1 MNKTLLIFRHEFLHT
16 IKRTGFII
24 MTLIVPLVALL
35 AIGVVQLVS
44 GIAKPT
50 VEITTIGYVDESG
63 GFQQYT
69 SQGNITLVRFD
80 TPDDATKALVKSDIK
95 EYFVI
100 PSDYVSTGVINRY
113 TLEKQLAA
121 PPATT
126 TAIKNFL
133 SSNLLAGKVPPATID
148 LIEAPLNLVTIRL
161 TATGAVAPEQG
172 GYGNLII
179 PGVFS
184 LLLLLS
190 IIFSSTY
197 LLQGLGEEK
206 ENRLIEILLSSVS
219 ARQLLTGKVLG
230 IGAAGLAQVVVW
242 VVSAPL
248 LLNLAS
254 STFGGFIS
262 TIQIPANFLVLA
274 VVYFILGYLLFAVL
288 SAGIGAISS
297 NSREGQQLIGIFTLP
312 LLTPLWFMSLL
323 MLFPNNPIWVVL
335 TIFPITA
342 PVEVM
347 IRLGVSDIPAW
358 ELAASI
364 AVLVLSIIGGAVIN
378 HQGFQNLLAHVWEK
392 TQARG
397 NYPKPQ
403 ERIGW
408 YLARS

>member
-16 IKRTGFII
+16 IKRKGFII
-24 MTLIVPLVALL
+24 MTLIVPLLALL
-35 AIGVVQLVS
+35 AIGVFQLIS

-69 SQGNITLVRFD
+69 SQGNITLVCFD
-80 TPDDATKALVKSDIK
+80 TSDDATKALVKGDIK

-100 PSDYVSTGVINRY
+100 PSDYVSIGVISRY
-113 TLEKQLAA
+113 TLEKQLDA
-121 PPATT
+121 PADITA
-126 TAIKNFL
+126 AIKNFL
-133 SSNLLAGKVPPATID
+133 LSNLLGGRIPPETID
-148 LIEAPLNLVTIRL
+148 RVEAPLNLVTTRL
-161 TATGAVAPEQG
+161 TETGAVAPEQG
-172 GYGNLII
+172 GLGNLII

-184 LLLLLS
+184 LLLALS

-206 ENRLIEILLSSVS
+206 ESRLIEVLLSSVS
-219 ARQLLTGKVLG
+219 ARQLLIGKVLG
-230 IGAAGLAQVVVW
+230 LGVAGLVQVVVW

-254 STFGGFIS
+254 SSIGGFIS
-262 TIQIPANFLVLA
+262 TIQLPANFLVLA

-297 NSREGQQLIGIFTLP
+297 NSREGQQLIGIFTIP
-312 LLTPLWFMSLL
+312 LLIPLWFGSLL
-323 MLFPNNPIWVVL
+323 IAFPNNPIWVVL
-335 TIFPITA
+335 TIFPLTA
-342 PVEVM
+342 PVEVI

-364 AVLVLSIIGGAVIN
+364 AVLALSIIGGLLLTAKVFRTYLLMY
-378 HQGFQNLLAHVWEK
+378 GKRPNLGEIV
-392 TQARG
+392 
-397 NYPKPQ
+397 
-403 ERIGW
+403 
-408 YLARS
+408 RSLRSA

>member
-1 MNKTLLIFRHEFLHT
+1 MNKTPLILRHEFLHT
-16 IKRTGFII
+16 IKRKGFVV

-35 AIGVVQLVS
+35 AIGVVKLVS
-44 GIAKPT
+44 GIAEPT

-63 GFQQYT
+63 GFQEYT

-80 TPDDATKALVKSDIK
+80 TPEDATEALVKSDIK

-100 PSDYVSTGVINRY
+100 PSDYASTGVINRY
-113 TLEKQLAA
+113 TLEKQLNA
-121 PPATT
+121 PPATA
-126 TAIKNFL
+126 TAIKTFI

-148 LIEAPLNLVTIRL
+148 LIEAPLNLVTTRL
-161 TATGAVAPEQG
+161 TATGAVATQQG
-172 GYGNLII
+172 GLGNFII

-184 LLLLLS
+184 LLLYLA

-242 VVSAPL
+242 VISAPFL
-248 LLNLAS
+248 LSLAS
-254 STFGGFIS
+254 STFGGFIG

-297 NSREGQQLIGIFTLP
+297 GSREGQQLIAIFTLP
-312 LLTPLWFMSLL
+312 SLIPLWFMSLL
-323 MLFPNNPIWVVL
+323 MLFPNNPVWVVL
-335 TIFPITA
+335 TILPITA

-358 ELAASI
+358 QLVASI
-364 AVLVLSIIGGAVIN
+364 AVLGLTIIGILSLTIRVFRAY
-378 HQGFQNLLAHVWEK
+378 LLMYGK
-392 TQARG
+392 RPG
-397 NYPKPQ
+397 
-403 ERIGW
+403 IGEII
-408 YLARS
+408 RSLRNA

>member
-1 MNKTLLIFRHEFLHT
+1 MNKTPLILRHEFLHT
-16 IKRTGFII
+16 IKRKGFVV

-35 AIGVVQLVS
+35 AIGVVKLVS
-44 GIAKPT
+44 GIAEPT

-63 GFQQYT
+63 GFQEYT

-80 TPDDATKALVKSDIK
+80 TPEDATEALVKSDIK

-100 PSDYVSTGVINRY
+100 PSDYASTGVINRY
-113 TLEKQLAA
+113 TLEKQLNA
-121 PPATT
+121 PPATA
-126 TAIKNFL
+126 TAIKTFI

-148 LIEAPLNLVTIRL
+148 LIEAPLNLVTTRL
-161 TATGAVAPEQG
+161 TATGAVATQQG
-172 GYGNLII
+172 GLGNFII

-184 LLLLLS
+184 LLLYLA

-206 ENRLIEILLSSVS
+206 ENRLIEVLLSSVS

-242 VVSAPL
+242 VISAPFL
-248 LLNLAS
+248 LSLAS
-254 STFGGFIS
+254 STFGGFIG

-297 NSREGQQLIGIFTLP
+297 GSREGQQLIAIFTLP
-312 LLTPLWFMSLL
+312 SLIPLWFMSLL
-323 MLFPNNPIWVVL
+323 MLFPNNPVWVVL
-335 TIFPITA
+335 TILPITA

-358 ELAASI
+358 QLVASI
-364 AVLVLSIIGGAVIN
+364 AVLGLTIIGILSLTIRVFRAY
-378 HQGFQNLLAHVWEK
+378 LLMYGK
-392 TQARG
+392 RPG
-397 NYPKPQ
+397 
-403 ERIGW
+403 IGEIV
-408 YLARS
+408 RSLRNA